1 MNKLDQEISKKIID
15 WKRTRYNR
23 INISER
29 LKKYESRWNAVM
41 FFMNAFA
48 IVLTIVSLKFP
59 LKPGIDTIIAGC
71 FSIYVILLQYF
82 LTNQNYETRSLR
94 FHYEQL
100 EIEKLRYSLKAL
112 LRNSS
117 LPYQAKQEKY
127 NSITNQ
133 YLISL
138 KNNENHEKIDDKIVK
153 NELNE
158 FHEEK
163 NNSNINGKNKKNY
176 TNVTDRSL
184 DNIFFYVNLAIFLG
198 VILLVISIYY

>member
-1 MNKLDQEISKKIID
+1 MNELNQEISKKIID

-29 LKKYESRWNAVM
+29 FKKYGSHWNAVM

-48 IVLTIVSLKFP
+48 IVLTIISLKFP
-59 LKPGIDTIIAGC
+59 LKTRIDTIVAGC

-82 LTNQNYETRSLR
+82 LANQNYETRSLK

-112 LRNSS
+112 LRDSS
-117 LPYQAKQEKY
+117 LQYQAKQEKY

-138 KNNENHEKIDDKIVK
+138 KNNENHEKIDDKLVK
-153 NELNE
+153 KE
-158 FHEEK
+158 HY
-163 NNSNINGKNKKNY
+163 NIAI
-176 TNVTDRSL
+176 DLSL
-184 DNIFFYVNLAIFLG
+184 DNIFFYVNLVIFLG
-198 VILLVISIYY
+198 VILLVISIYL